1 MRSDNRSTVFVV
13 TAADQQAALDF
24 GLNLTDEQI
33 TEYSLARSRY
43 NYPASIALRP
53 VGQTTVTHYAGHTYC
68 TPDELAYF
76 AAAED
81 VGLVSVNTLGP
92 DGKPLEGKPHL
103 EAVIEGLVD
112 LTGVE
117 MEREPG
123 VEP

>member
-1 MRSDNRSTVFVV
+1 MRSDNRSTVFIV
-13 TAADQQAALDF
+13 TASDQQAALDF
-24 GLNLTDEQI
+24 GLNLTQEQI
-33 TEYSLARSRY
+33 ETYSLARSRY

-76 AAAED
+76 AAAEA

-112 LTGVE
+112 LVGVE

>member
-1 MRSDNRSTVFVV
+1 MRSDNISTVFIV

-24 GLNLTDEQI
+24 GLNLTQEQI
-33 TEYSLARSRY
+33 TEHSLARSRY

-53 VGQTTVTHYAGHTYC
+53 VGQTTVTHYAGHAYC

-81 VGLVSVNTLGP
+81 VDLVSVNTLGP
-92 DGKPLEGKPHL
+92 NGKPLEGKPHL
-103 EAVIEGLVD
+103 EAVIEGLID

-117 MEREPG
+117 MERELG

>member
-1 MRSDNRSTVFVV
+1 MRSDNRSTVFIV

-33 TEYSLARSRY
+33 ETYALARSRY

-76 AAAED
+76 AAAQD
-81 VGLVSVNTLGP
+81 IGLVSVNTLGP
-92 DGKPLEGKPHL
+92 DGKPLEGKSHL
-103 EAVIEGLVD
+103 TTVIEGLVD
-112 LTGVE
+112 LMGVE